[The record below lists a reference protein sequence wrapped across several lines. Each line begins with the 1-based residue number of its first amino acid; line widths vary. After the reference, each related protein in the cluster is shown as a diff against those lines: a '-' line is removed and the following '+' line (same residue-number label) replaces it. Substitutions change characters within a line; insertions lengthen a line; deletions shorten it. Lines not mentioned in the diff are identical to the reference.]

1 VTAAYAGHRVAVKP
15 FEPIVP
21 DHFYLVTSASQPLSM
36 IGEAFC
42 TDLREAFAR
51 MRGARDA

>member
-1 VTAAYAGHRVAVKP
+1 
-15 FEPIVP
+15 VP